1 MTDTSTQAAIKA
13 EILQSLGAIAGGIPC
28 TFQLAAL
35 NKGKGGKSY
44 LTYGYFNDWKRLAD
58 EAHRLTTD
66 KNVQS
71 VYVNLQDIHPDCI
84 ARAENKMLDS
94 AKAVSAGDVL
104 CYRHF
109 LIDIDR
115 NGIKDISSSDNEKEQ
130 IRLVVEE
137 IREFVQGDLNWPDPA
152 FYGDSGNAYHLD
164 FAVSLPANAETQAL
178 FKRCYQALNQMFGG
192 DGIAIDASLADPNQ
206 LIKLYGTMQRKGDNT
221 QARPWR
227 WSKLLATYDTTPVT
241 IEQLKALADRYQAPQ
256 SATTQTTTKTDST
269 KDLWWLAKTPE
280 AVEKWAEDAEI
291 KLGPRT
297 AEGNGYKWSVECM
310 TSTEHKDGAAL
321 ILNNNGYLKYKCHH
335 ASCADKTVSDILA
348 KHPAPI
354 KKRSDSEKDTQ
365 ETTNGEIL
373 NRYELWMDT
382 LRSLGRTF
390 KLNVLEDMVEVD
402 GKRLDDIMRSRLY
415 LEMASKGVNKTYAD
429 DCINVLASEKTYHP
443 VQDYLNSLKP
453 DGKNH
458 LGLMLGH
465 ITGDGKTVEYSTGK
479 QPLHAALI
487 TRWLLG
493 CVARALDGDKEH
505 AFKHQTPM
513 LVFVGHQGIGKSSW
527 VRWLVSGIGYEFHR
541 ESALDPHHPDHVRSA
556 VTKWIWEVSEL
567 GASLRKGD
575 RDALKGF
582 ITQEWHTYRKPW
594 GKANITKPTLA
605 NFVGTVNP
613 EIGFLDDP
621 TGHRRFLPIHITKI
635 DRDYQ
640 NAVDVNQMWAQVV
653 HLYKNG
659 ESPEL
664 SAPERSAVQAA
675 YTEHEVENP
684 LQTYVQMYFDLDKD
698 DHTKKAFTAE
708 IMNRLRLFGVS
719 ISNNPKVAGRELN
732 DALAPLGLKREL
744 MSIAGIKGWGWRGI
758 EPNKMQPPKP

>member
-1 MTDTSTQAAIKA
+1 MSDTNTQKAFKA
-13 EILQSLGAIAGGIPC
+13 EILKALDAIAVGMPC

-35 NKGKGGKSY
+35 NKGKGGRSF
-44 LTYGYFNDWKRLAD
+44 LTYGYFSDWQKLAD
-58 EAHRLTTD
+58 EAYKLTT
-66 KNVQS
+66 NREVQS

-84 ARAENKMLDS
+84 ARAENKMLSS
-94 AKAVSAGDVL
+94 ARAVSAGDVV
-104 CYRHF
+104 CYRNF

-115 NGIKDISSSDNEKEQ
+115 KGIKDISSSNTEKEQ
-130 IRLVVEE
+130 IRQVVEE
-137 IREFVQGDLNWPDPA
+137 IRDFVQGELDWPDPA
-152 FYGDSGNAYHLD
+152 FYGDSGNGYHLS

-178 FKRCYQALNQMFGG
+178 FKQCYQALNQMFGS
-192 DGIAIDASLADPNQ
+192 DLISIDASLADPNQ
-206 LIKLYGTMQRKGDNT
+206 LIKLYGTMTRKGDNVS
-221 QARPWR
+221 QRPWR
-227 WSKLLATYDTTPVT
+227 WSALLATYDTVALSLA
-241 IEQLKALADRYQAPQ
+241 QLKALADKYRAPQ
-256 SATTQTTTKTDST
+256 NATKQATTKNDG
-269 KDLWWLAKTPE
+269 KDLWWLAKTPA
-280 AVEKWAEDAEI
+280 AVEEWAKAAEI
-291 KLGPRT
+291 TLGERKS
-297 AEGNGYKWSVECM
+297 EGNGYKWSVDCL
-310 TSTEHKDGAAL
+310 TSEEHTDGATL
-321 ILNNNGYLKYKCHH
+321 ILNDNGYLKYKCHH
-335 ASCADKTVSDILA
+335 NSCADKTVSDILA

-354 KKRSDSEKDTQ
+354 QKR
-365 ETTNGEIL
+365 NGEEKNAQAALGEIQ
-373 NRYELWMDT
+373 NRYEVWMDI
-382 LRSLGRTF
+382 LRSLGRDF

-402 GKRLDDIMRSRLY
+402 GKRLDDIMRSRLH
-415 LEMASKGVNKTYAD
+415 LEMASKGINKTYAD
-429 DCINVLASEKTYHP
+429 DCINVLAAEKTYHP
-443 VQDYLNSLKP
+443 VQDYLNSLQP

-458 LGLMLGH
+458 LGIMLGH
-465 ITGDGKTVEYSTGK
+465 ITGDGKTVKYSDCE

-513 LVFVGHQGIGKSSW
+513 LVIIGEQGKGKSSW
-527 VRWLVSGIGYEFHR
+527 VRWLVSGVGYEFHR

-594 GKANITKPTLA
+594 GRANITKPTLA

-621 TGHRRFLPIHITKI
+621 TGHRRFLPINITAI
-635 DRDYQ
+635 NRDYQ
-640 NAVDVNQMWAQVV
+640 QAVDVNQMWAQVV
-653 HLYKNG
+653 AMYKNG

-664 SAPERSAVQAA
+664 SAPEREALKAA
-675 YTEHEVENP
+675 YEEHEVENP
-684 LQTYVQMYFDLDKD
+684 LQTYVQMYFDVDPN